1 MTLETARTPAAMPA
15 DAPAAP
21 APAAPAVQ
29 AMPADPPAAAAAG
42 APPPAAPPGL
52 PHGLQVGDIADYL
65 AKLGVIQAQPS
76 AAERAAQERA
86 QRLLV
91 LGLIVAVMLVHLPW
105 LAYLVAVFGCGGTFL
120 DLCLD
125 GGIEDGGT
133 MLFARLA
140 YAMLRV
146 QAILTVDIARFSEL
160 MQLSTGVGA
169 FLLAK
174 IAAANGRI
182 VAEGPRRYALAGAC
196 ALGFLLC
203 FVAELHLTG
212 SATYPVLGGV
222 TVLDYIDFETP
233 LDIPPEDVGP
243 GLLRTLQVLRLAD
256 AMIFGAALALL
267 KSPKG
272 P

>member
-1 MTLETARTPAAMPA
+1 MTPNPLPSP
-15 DAPAAP
+15 DSGPSG
-21 APAAPAVQ
+21 
-29 AMPADPPAAAAAG
+29 PADPLPVPAAAAAADAAG
-42 APPPAAPPGL
+42 PVAPPPPPPPPGL
-52 PHGLQVGDIADYL
+52 QVAEIADYL
-65 AKLGVIQAQPS
+65 ARLGVIPAQPT

-91 LGLIVAVMLVHLPW
+91 LGLIAAVFVVHLPW
-105 LAYLVAVFGCGGTFL
+105 VGYLVAVFGCGGSFL
-120 DLCLD
+120 DLCFE
-125 GGIEDGGT
+125 GGVGEGGA

-146 QAILTVDIARFSEL
+146 QAILTVDVARFSEL
-160 MQLSTGVGA
+160 MQVSTGVGA
-169 FLLAK
+169 FVLAK

-182 VAEGPRRYALAGAC
+182 VAAGPRRYALAGAC
-196 ALGFLLC
+196 AAGFVLL

-212 SATYPVLGGV
+212 SATYPVLGDMS
-222 TVLDYIDFETP
+222 VLDYIDFETP

-243 GLLRTLQVLRLAD
+243 GLLRTLQGLRLAD
-256 AMIFGAALALL
+256 AIILGAALALL